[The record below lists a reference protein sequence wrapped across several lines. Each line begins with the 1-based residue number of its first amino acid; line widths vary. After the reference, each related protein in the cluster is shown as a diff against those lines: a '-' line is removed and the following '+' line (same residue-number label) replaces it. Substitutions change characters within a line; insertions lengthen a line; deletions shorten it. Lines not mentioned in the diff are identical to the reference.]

1 MKTCQALSVVA
12 LVVLGSSIALAQDPV
27 KAAPT
32 HYKPLFENAD
42 VRILQVDYAA
52 GSKSGMHQHPD
63 SLVVSLTPSKVRF
76 TTPDG
81 KSQDSDMPADFGM
94 YHAGGHAQLREYR
107 DDGGEGGAGGVQDG
121 GAGHQRP
128 ACLAPRDD
136 DEGSGRGS
144 PRNRLPDDG

>member
-1 MKTCQALSVVA
+1 MKTCKAFSVIA

-81 KSQDSDMPADFGM
+81 KSQDSDMPSDSADV
-94 YHAGGHAQLREYR
+94 HTGGHAQLREYR
-107 DDGGEGGAGGVQDG
+107 DDGGEGSAGGVQDG
-121 GAGHQRP
+121 GAGHQRA
-128 ACLAPRDD
+128 ACVAPRDD
-136 DEGSGRGS
+136 DEGVSRGS
-144 PRNRLPDDG
+144 PGHRLPDDG